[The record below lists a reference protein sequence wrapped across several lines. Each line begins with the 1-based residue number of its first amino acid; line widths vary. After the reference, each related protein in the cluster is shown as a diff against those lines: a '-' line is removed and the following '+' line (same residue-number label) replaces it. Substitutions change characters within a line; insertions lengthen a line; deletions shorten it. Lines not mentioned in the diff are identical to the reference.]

1 MIPNIRDFLSWFLPY
16 CKKDGIPKTAVF
28 PIPYEEVG
36 TQIAHYLLGT
46 IWTRCTRENI
56 KAAWAQHY
64 STQYSWDEFDELTK
78 DWLATERST
87 DCQGANDAFFRYIWE
102 GGDGVTDTSADGC
115 YRNWCGEKGKI
126 TDRKA
131 LPLGAAVF
139 KDADGKKT
147 HIGYICG
154 FDGDE
159 PLVMEAQSFKY
170 GCRVNYLKN
179 RTVFTYYGIMDKKY
193 DYADPEPDY
202 PAEPLPLDVTK
213 PVHNGE
219 AYRAMQMALN
229 LLGYTDGDGCLL
241 VEDGKWGKRS
251 RQAYDKCV
259 AANLGTI
266 SFDGTL
272 HIEGVC
278 DKQMTL
284 KEE

>member
-1 MIPNIRDFLSWFLPY
+1 MIPNIRDFLVWFLPY

-28 PIPYEEVG
+28 PIDYDAVG

-56 KAAWAQHY
+56 KAAWANHY
-64 STQYSWDEFDELTK
+64 STQYSWDEFNELTK

-229 LLGYTDGDGCLL
+229 LLGYTDSDGCLL

-266 SFDGTL
+266 SLDVTL
-272 HIEGVC
+272 HIKGIC